1 MERRLQRIALFTAIA
16 ILLVLALF
24 VAFFQGW
31 IPYTEITAQT
41 PARDKPR
48 IQRDIPYVDNAGAKA
63 PRRQTLDL
71 YLPAKT
77 KSKPPLVVFIHGG
90 FWTFTDDDYRIGPAI
105 ADVLSA
111 RNIAVALVRF
121 RLAPKHRHPAEAR
134 DVAAAVAYLIR
145 KADQYGY
152 DAKRIYLAGHSSG
165 AHLAALITLDPRYL
179 AKHGVKAKSLAGVI
193 AISGLYDL
201 SHQMRSSEEA
211 KIAILQTFGA
221 DGKAPKVASPIT
233 HVRADTPP
241 FLILAGSADFDG
253 FRVDARRFAAALRA
267 TGHQK
272 VEQYVVPDRDHF
284 SMVELSGEFS
294 EPRSLVLDFLKV
306 EPLSEELQDLL
317 ASKRRWLNPPFSTAP
332 FWRHKK
338 LIRSFPVDRRF
349 VERLLPIY
357 GPMKYELREWP
368 LERYYAID
376 LFSYLD
382 SLPKKKIGQGRFL
395 VITNLHDEKQF
406 WDRKHVEPYKPVIV
420 IGIDEEKN
428 LFRFGVFYRA
438 LREYSW
444 KPGPRPPMMAR
455 PLGAFI
461 HFLKE
466 PPVELQVQSSHYAL
480 TPESFRL
487 FNDDP
492 LKRLR
497 NIPKEVYDV
506 LTYRNGC
513 VYCHSFRGVGSRSHH
528 TVVSTGAPHG
538 GFALPLETYPPKVW
552 KGFIF
557 NQHDVAEKIG
567 ASPNVVEENVRQEL
581 YDLVVKDRRPLRKP
595 KK

>member
-1 MERRLQRIALFTAIA
+1 MGRRSPYIGLLTAVA
-16 ILLVLALF
+16 ALALF
-24 VAFFQGW
+24 GGALQGW
-31 IPYTEITAQT
+31 IPSAEIAAQPTAGRR
-41 PARDKPR
+41 PK
-48 IQRDIPYVDNAGAKA
+48 ILRDIPYVENADAKA
-63 PRRQTLDL
+63 SRRQTLDL
-71 YLPAKT
+71 YLPAKA
-77 KSKPPLVVFIHGG
+77 KSKPPLVIFIHGG
-90 FWTFTDDDYRIGPAI
+90 FWTLTDDDYRIGPGW

-111 RNIAVALVRF
+111 RDIAVALVRF
-121 RLAPKHRHPAEAR
+121 RRAPKHRHPAEAR

-165 AHLAALITLDPRYL
+165 AHLASLITLDPRYL
-179 AKHGVKAKSLAGVI
+179 AKHRMTAKSLAGVI
-193 AISGLYDL
+193 AVSGLYDL

-211 KIAILQTFGA
+211 KIAVLQTFGA
-221 DGKAPKVASPIT
+221 DGKMLKVASPIT

-241 FLILAGSADFDG
+241 FLILAGSSDFDG
-253 FRVDARRFAAALRA
+253 FRVDARKFAAALRA
-267 TGHQK
+267 AGHQK

-284 SMVELSGEFS
+284 SMVDLSGEFS
-294 EPRSLVLDFLKV
+294 EPRSLLLAFLKV

-317 ASKRRWLNPPFSTAP
+317 DSKRRWLNPPFSTAP
-332 FWRHKK
+332 FWRHEK
-338 LIRSFPVDRRF
+338 LIRSFPIDRRF

-368 LERYYAID
+368 LERFYAID

-382 SLPKKKIGQGRFL
+382 SLPKKKVGQGRFL

-406 WDRKHVEPYKPVIV
+406 WDRKQIEPYKPVIV

-466 PPVELQVQSSHYAL
+466 PPVELQAQSSHYAL
-480 TPESFRL
+480 TSESFRL
-487 FNDDP
+487 VNDDP

-497 NIPKEVYDV
+497 STPKDVYEV

-528 TVVSTGAPHG
+528 TLVSTGAPHG
-538 GFALPLETYPPKVW
+538 GFALPLETYPAEVW
-552 KGFIF
+552 KEFIF
-557 NQHDVAEKIG
+557 SQHEVAEKIG
-567 ASPNVVEENVRQEL
+567 ASPNVVEENVRQAL
-581 YDLVVKDRRPLRKP
+581 YDLVVKFRKKP
-595 KK
+595 KRSKK